1 MLARRQVAGAGAEAL
16 PPSTSATRT
25 SSPVTEASPPP
36 SEGPA
41 SRREGKVHRPGDVV
55 DGRYVLIS
63 PLGKGGMGVVWKA
76 RSTALDVEVAVK
88 LVRGSTPSAEAFKR
102 MAREAHAAARL
113 GHPAMAT
120 VLDFGATPDGDP
132 YVVMEL
138 LHGESLGEVLGREQR
153 VDTLRAVSMLLPI
166 MDGLREAHDKGIV
179 HRDLKP
185 ENLFLSKT
193 ARGRL
198 QPKVLDFGIAKLE
211 QQTDSSTRL
220 TQDGAVLGS
229 PGYFS
234 PEQARGETDI
244 DARTDIWSISVVL
257 YELIT
262 GDLPF
267 TGPNYNA
274 LLMSILKDNPKP
286 ITTYGFGDEELWHIV
301 QRGLHRDREQ
311 RWSTMWE
318 LGRALAQW
326 LFDKGVRADA
336 ASRSLEEVW
345 LEARPSEQA
354 PPAESPVKEGG
365 TPRRVLSTLIKR
377 RAADTLA
384 GETISTLAGQR
395 RAATRLLGWGAAA
408 AGVFAVGWSVLAQSP
423 SGPVAHGT
431 AAREVGT
438 ALAPP
443 AASAPLASNT
453 TPAPTAAPVG
463 DPIATAMVRS
473 AEPRA
478 PKRGSTSN
486 AEVRA
491 RLLETSNSSGG
502 ESQKLS
508 LMQRNRAAEAAKAR
522 RPASP
527 VAKPA
532 VTKAGVKK
540 RIDQEFGF

>member
-1 MLARRQVAGAGAEAL
+1 
-16 PPSTSATRT
+16 
-25 SSPVTEASPPP
+25 VTEASPPP
-36 SEGPA
+36 SEGPS
-41 SRREGKVHRPGDVV
+41 SRREGKIHRTGDVV
-55 DGRYVLIS
+55 DGRYVLIA

-262 GDLPF
+262 GELPF

-286 ITTYGFGDEELWHIV
+286 ITTFGHGDDELWHIV
-301 QRGLHRDREQ
+301 QRGLQRERDQ
-311 RWSTMWE
+311 RWASMWE

-354 PPAESPVKEGG
+354 PPADIPAKEGG
-365 TPRRVLSTLIKR
+365 TRRRVLSTLIKR

-384 GETISTLAGQR
+384 GETISTLNGQR
-395 RAATRLLGWGAAA
+395 RVATRVLGWGAAA

-423 SGPVAHGT
+423 SGPVAH
-431 AAREVGT
+431 AAAAPEPGAV
-438 ALAPP
+438 LAPP
-443 AASAPLASNT
+443 SPGSPLALNAA
-453 TPAPTAAPVG
+453 PAPTLAPVG
-463 DPIATAMVRS
+463 DPIATAMVRPVE
-473 AEPRA
+473 ARA
-478 PKRGSTSN
+478 PKRAPSSN

-491 RLLETSNSSGG
+491 KLLEPSSSSSA

-508 LMQRNRAAEAAKAR
+508 FVQRNNKAVDAAKVR
-522 RPASP
+522 RPALP
-527 VAKPA
+527 LAKPP
-532 VTKAGVKK
+532 VKK

>member
-1 MLARRQVAGAGAEAL
+1 MLALKDAAGSLGEVL
-16 PPSTSATRT
+16 PPSSSATRA
-25 SSPVTEASPPP
+25 SSPTEASAPN
-36 SEGPA
+36 SDGIE
-41 SRREGKVHRPGDVV
+41 SRRDGKVHRPGDVV
-55 DGRYVLIS
+55 DGRYVLIQ

-88 LVRGSTPSAEAFKR
+88 LVRGTTPSAEAFKR

-138 LHGESLGEVLGREQR
+138 LRGESLGEVLGRDRR

-185 ENLFLSKT
+185 ENLFLSRT

-211 QQTDSSTRL
+211 QAADSSTRL

-244 DARTDIWSISVVL
+244 DFRTDIWSISVVL

-262 GDLPF
+262 GELPF

-286 ITTYGFGDEELWHIV
+286 ITSYGFGDEELWRIV
-301 QRGLHRDREQ
+301 QRGLHRDRAR
-311 RWSTMWE
+311 RWGSMWE
-318 LGRALAQW
+318 LGRALAKW
-326 LFDKGVRADA
+326 LYDKGARADVT
-336 ASRSLEEVW
+336 SRSLEEVW
-345 LEARPSEQA
+345 LEPRPSEQA
-354 PPAESPVKEGG
+354 PPAADPPRDGSR
-365 TPRRVLSTLIKR
+365 RRVLSTLIKR
-377 RAADTLA
+377 RSADTLA
-384 GETISTLAGQR
+384 GETISTLSGQR
-395 RAATRLLGWGAAA
+395 RVATRVLSWGAAA
-408 AGVFAVGWSVLAQSP
+408 AGVLALGWSVLAQAP
-423 SGPVAHGT
+423 GAQVAH
-431 AAREVGT
+431 AAAGERGSPASEA
-438 ALAPP
+438 ALN
-443 AASAPLASNT
+443 ASASLAAAALV
-453 TPAPTAAPVG
+453 APSSDFEAK
-463 DPIATAMVRS
+463 DL
-473 AEPRA
+473 RA
-478 PKRGSTSN
+478 PKKAGPPPSN
-486 AEVRA
+486 EA
-491 RLLETSNSSGG
+491 RSAQGNAPATLDPNKNAL
-502 ESQKLS
+502 QH
-508 LMQRNRAAEAAKAR
+508 AKAMDPNKATHR
-522 RPASP
+522 ATSARPAMQGKQSP
-527 VAKPA
+527 SR
-532 VTKAGVKK
+532 K

>member
-1 MLARRQVAGAGAEAL
+1 MEEEL
-16 PPSTSATRT
+16 PPSSSATRA
-25 SSPVTEASPPP
+25 SSPTEASPPP
-36 SEGPA
+36 SEGA
-41 SRREGKVHRPGDVV
+41 DSRREGKRHKAGDVV
-55 DGRYVLIS
+55 DGRYVLIA
-63 PLGKGGMGVVWKA
+63 PLGKGGMGVVWRA

-138 LHGESLGEVLGREQR
+138 LHGESLGEVLGRDRR
-153 VDTLRAVSMLLPI
+153 VDTLRAVSLLLPI

-211 QQTDSSTRL
+211 QATDSSTRL

-234 PEQARGETDI
+234 PEQARGEADI
-244 DARTDIWSISVVL
+244 DFRTDIWSISVVL

-262 GDLPF
+262 GELPF

-274 LLMSILKDNPKP
+274 LLMSILKDSPKS
-286 ITTYGFGDEELWHIV
+286 ITSYGFGDDQLWRIV
-301 QRGLHRDREQ
+301 QRGLHRDRDR
-311 RWSTMWE
+311 RWGSMWE

-326 LFDKGVRADA
+326 LHDKGVRADI

-345 LEARPSEQA
+345 LEPRPSEQA
-354 PPAESPVKEGG
+354 PGVADAPKEG
-365 TPRRVLSTLIKR
+365 TRRVLSTLIKR
-377 RAADTLA
+377 RSADTLA
-384 GETISTLAGQR
+384 GETISTLSGQR
-395 RAATRLLGWGAAA
+395 RVATRVLGWGAAA
-408 AGVFAVGWSVLAQSP
+408 AGILALGWSVLAQAP
-423 SGPVAHGT
+423 SGQL
-431 AAREVGT
+431 AR
-438 ALAPP
+438 
-443 AASAPLASNT
+443 AASAVERAATLAEPVLERPSA
-453 TPAPTAAPVG
+453 PAPTPVG
-463 DPIATAMVRS
+463 EPIATALLTAKKS
-473 AEPRA
+473 TL
-478 PKRGSTSN
+478 TSN
-486 AEVRA
+486 E
-491 RLLETSNSSGG
+491 L
-502 ESQKLS
+502 
-508 LMQRNRAAEAAKAR
+508 RAASSAGAANPDANKQGLLQHAKPLDPAKAR
-522 RPASP
+522 RAALRPGTA
-527 VAKPA
+527 AKQPQ
-532 VTKAGVKK
+532 VRK

>member
-1 MLARRQVAGAGAEAL
+1 
-16 PPSTSATRT
+16 
-25 SSPVTEASPPP
+25 
-36 SEGPA
+36 
-41 SRREGKVHRPGDVV
+41 VHRPGDVV
-55 DGRYVLIS
+55 DGRYVLIA

-262 GDLPF
+262 GELPF

-286 ITTYGFGDEELWHIV
+286 ITTFGHGDDELWHIV
-301 QRGLHRDREQ
+301 QRGLQRERDQ
-311 RWSTMWE
+311 RWASMWE

-354 PPAESPVKEGG
+354 PAAEGPAKEGG
-365 TPRRVLSTLIKR
+365 TRRRVLSTLIKR

-395 RAATRLLGWGAAA
+395 RVATRVLGWGAAA
-408 AGVFAVGWSVLAQSP
+408 AGVLAVGWSVLAQSP
-423 SGPVAHGT
+423 SGPVAH
-431 AAREVGT
+431 AAAAPEASAV
-438 ALAPP
+438 LAPP
-443 AASAPLASNT
+443 PSGSPLALNAA
-453 TPAPTAAPVG
+453 PAPTVAPVG
-463 DPIATAMVRS
+463 DPIATAMVRPV
-473 AEPRA
+473 EPRA
-478 PKRGSTSN
+478 AKRVSNSN

-491 RLLETSNSSGG
+491 KLLETSNSSSGD
-502 ESQKLS
+502 SQKLS
-508 LMQRNRAAEAAKAR
+508 LVQRNRAVEAAAKPR
-522 RPASP
+522 RPAP
-527 VAKPA
+527 APAKPP
-532 VTKAGVKK
+532 VKK